1 MDGIKLIGDDYMINI
16 TKIEFRTLL
25 LIVIATIV
33 LLTVNAINSD
43 NIINRHNAEIKL
55 RKNN

>member
-16 TKIEFRTLL
+16 TKIEFWTLL
-25 LIVIATIV
+25 LIGIATIV

-43 NIINRHNAEIKL
+43 NIINRHNAEIES
-55 RKNN
+55 